1 MSEITASATVPFVKP
16 TAAPVVPV
24 MPVAASVPEAEVAP
38 IVAEVPVVPV
48 PEPAAPVVADYAA
61 MMKPFSDEL
70 STTGVLTKESL
81 ALLAEKLGAPMDVIE
96 LTYEGMRSRQQTRN
110 AAILQAAGGE
120 PTYLEMVQ
128 WASTVYT
135 SEEAQ
140 AFNML
145 LGGGDTNEA
154 IGAIG
159 KLRERFTAVKGSP
172 SAEVTKAQQAP
183 PTAPTAPVAP
193 AAKVTPYMNFEE
205 LRLAQRDKRY
215 GTDPRYTADVYSR
228 ALISK
233 FS

>member
-1 MSEITASATVPFVKP
+1 MSEIIASATTPFVKP

-24 MPVAASVPEAEVAP
+24 MPIVAPVPEAIVEAP
-38 IVAEVPVVPV
+38 VVAEVPVVP
-48 PEPAAPVVADYAA
+48 EPVVADYAA

-145 LGGGDTNEA
+145 LGGGDTGEA
-154 IGAIG
+154 ISAIG

-205 LRLAQRDKRY
+205 LRLAQRNKLY

-233 FS
+233 FQ